1 MGLLVTVI
9 QVFRKRKGILPLDFI
24 IIFDYSISG

>member
-9 QVFRKRKGILPLDFI
+9 QVFRKRKGSRPLDFI
-24 IIFDYSISG
+24 IIFDYGISG